1 MPVSTRSKGK
11 GGKQGAKKTAGN
23 DSVVM
28 ISKSKKPKTQREDGF
43 TVAERCTERLARQS
57 KAKRDARDDRKLNP
71 KEQVLRVPLTRDKIL
86 QHFNPF
92 KLSDLQT
99 VLSLRQFYG
108 LLPDIDLKECYFEKA
123 WGFQKE
129 EFVLAEWQEMSVE
142 EMKRQVRR
150 AHPWINDQRFYPPWK
165 VDVNT
170 LDTKEDIVRA
180 FWELTYVPAEVYK
193 TAVGGA
199 HVLGLVAAGK
209 VGEDRNVVGRYLR
222 WACGAGLD
230 ASLIR
235 GLAGKCGEYDIG
247 DAALLA
253 AMGGHTNV
261 VDLLVSVE
269 RSLSGWHSAFL
280 VRYPIGVHCLTHA
293 AAWGQNAMI
302 DHLVGPPNALTSPE
316 RYGLDPNAE
325 DTRGWTALRC
335 AAKHGRVRTVQHL
348 VEKHNVDIH
357 AYTRDRTGKTALYW
371 AEVNGRTECASY
383 LRELEYGE
391 LVAGES
397 GGAVDGRLLLSA
409 ACRGDDAMIDLL
421 VEKYGLDPNA
431 PDRDGWTA
439 LHLAAESGRVRT
451 VQHLVE
457 KYDVDIHARLVNGVT
472 ALGIAKTPECASF
485 LRELEYAQLV
495 AGEYGGAVDA
505 YLLELAG
512 GRGDDAMIDLLVERY
527 GLDPNAAAEGG
538 WTALHLAAAKGN
550 FRTVRHLVEKYNV
563 DILANSMD
571 GTALDL
577 AELNGRTECASYLRE
592 LAESSSDED
601 SDDDGLG
608 RWYR

>member
-1 MPVSTRSKGK
+1 LDELLP
-11 GGKQGAKKTAGN
+11 
-23 DSVVM
+23 
-28 ISKSKKPKTQREDGF
+28 
-43 TVAERCTERLARQS
+43 
-57 KAKRDARDDRKLNP
+57 
-71 KEQVLRVPLTRDKIL
+71 
-86 QHFNPF
+86 HFNPF
-92 KLSDLQT
+92 RLHELQE
-99 VLSLRQFYG
+99 VLSLRGVFVDTDEG
-108 LLPDIDLKECYFEKA
+108 RRRLITDDDLKECYFENA
-123 WGFQKE
+123 WGFRKD
-129 EFVLAEWQEMSVE
+129 EFVLAGWREMSVE
-142 EMKRQVRR
+142 AMKEEVLKAQ
-150 AHPWINDQRFYPPWK
+150 PLINGPVYPPCK
-165 VDVNT
+165 VNVDT
-170 LDTKEDIVRA
+170 LETKEAIVSA
-180 FWELTYVPAEVYK
+180 FWELTYVPREVYQ
-193 TAVGGA
+193 TAVRSA
-199 HVLGLVAAGK
+199 HVLGLVEAGK
-209 VGEDRNVVGRYLR
+209 VGENPRLGLR
-222 WACGAGLD
+222 WACRAGLD
-230 ASLIR
+230 ASVIR
-235 GLAGKCGEYDIG
+235 VLAGKCGRLDTST
-247 DAALLA
+247 AAVSA
-253 AMGGHTNV
+253 ASGGHTDV
-261 VDLLVSVE
+261 VDLLASE
-269 RSLSGWHSAFL
+269 FYARRDIRDFG
-280 VRYPIGVHCLTHA
+280 IGRLCLMR
-293 AAWGQNAMI
+293 AAWWGHEAMI
-302 DHLVGPPNALTSPE
+302 DHLVE
-316 RYGLDPNAE
+316 RYALDPNAE

-505 YLLELAG
+505 NLLEPAG

-563 DILANSMD
+563 DILADSWD